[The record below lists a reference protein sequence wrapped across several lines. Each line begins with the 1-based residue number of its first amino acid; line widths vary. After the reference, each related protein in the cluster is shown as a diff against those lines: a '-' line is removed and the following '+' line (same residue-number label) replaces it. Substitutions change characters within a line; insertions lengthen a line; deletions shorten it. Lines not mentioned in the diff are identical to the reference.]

1 MHIPDGIISASAAV
15 GGYAAAGGLTWLSLQ
30 KIKKQYDNPRSGIP
44 RAALLTAAFFAA
56 SLIHIPIP
64 PVSVHLILSG
74 LMGVMLGWFS
84 FPAILIG
91 LLLQAVMFQ
100 HGGLTTLGI
109 NACLMGVPALL
120 AYYIFR
126 LRLVFGREKPFPN
139 GLLAFIASFTAVALG
154 ALMAALLLVFA
165 TPAYLDAAAERQ
177 AVMALSLAHL
187 PVALIEGFFTVMVVL
202 FLLKVKPALLDGG
215 RL

>member
-1 MHIPDGIISASAAV
+1 MHIPDGIVSASAAV
-15 GGYAAAGGLTWLSLQ
+15 GGYAAAGGLTWLSLRR
-30 KIKKQYDNPRSGIP
+30 INKQYIDPRSGIP
-44 RAALLTAAFFAA
+44 RAALLTAAFFVA

-84 FPAILIG
+84 FPAVLVG

-109 NACLMGVPALL
+109 NACLMGIPALL

-126 LRLVFGREKPFPN
+126 LRLLFGREKPLPN
-139 GLLAFIASFTAVALG
+139 GLLAFAASFLAVALG
-154 ALMAALLLVFA
+154 AFMAALLLIFA

-177 AVMALSLAHL
+177 AVIALSLAHL
-187 PVALIEGFFTVMVVL
+187 PVAIIEGAFTVMVVL
-202 FLLKVKPALLDGG
+202 FLLKVKPALLNGD

>member
-1 MHIPDGIISASAAV
+1 MHIPDGIVSASAAV
-15 GGYAAAGGLTWLSLQ
+15 GGYAAAGGLTWLSLRR
-30 KIKKQYDNPRSGIP
+30 INKQYIDPRSGIP
-44 RAALLTAAFFAA
+44 RAALLTAAFFVA

-84 FPAILIG
+84 FPAVLVG

-109 NACLMGVPALL
+109 NACLMGIPALL

-126 LRLVFGREKPFPN
+126 LRLLLGREKPLPN
-139 GLLAFIASFTAVALG
+139 GLLAFAASFLAVALG
-154 ALMAALLLVFA
+154 AFMAALLLIFA

-177 AVMALSLAHL
+177 AVIALSLAHL
-187 PVALIEGFFTVMVVL
+187 PVAIIEGAFTVMVVL
-202 FLLKVKPALLDGG
+202 FLLKVKPALLNGD